1 MALIKR
7 LDRLDIAVSE
17 LDDTVALYQRN
28 FGLALRDGPDG
39 RTAVLAIGDAE
50 IRLLAGPAAAPAIAA
65 AGEGMAA
72 LYLEAEDVEAVA
84 LALSRAGYAA
94 GPVHTESGR
103 RVLSLDPK
111 AANQVPLFIFD
122 RKA

>member
-17 LDDTVALYQRN
+17 LDETVALYQRN
-28 FGLALRDGPDG
+28 FGLSLRDGPDG

-94 GPVHTESGR
+94 GPVRTESGR

-111 AANQVPLFIFD
+111 EANQVPLFFFD